1 VIAALE
7 ENERRAS
14 VGQCS
19 PAPRLPDSSVLQ
31 ANIANLSLLRAL
43 ENPFTD
49 PDLLVERL
57 VPWEVQEKGLLWKLA
72 REIAESFVSKSKSL
86 KDLVRRL
93 RIAEKRE
100 GHQVRH
106 EALQFVRIRAEA
118 LHAVFPS

>member
-1 VIAALE
+1 
-7 ENERRAS
+7 
-14 VGQCS
+14 
-19 PAPRLPDSSVLQ
+19 
-31 ANIANLSLLRAL
+31 
-43 ENPFTD
+43 
-49 PDLLVERL
+49 LVERL

-100 GHQVRH
+100 GHLVRH

-118 LHAVFPS
+118 LHDVFPS